1 MPSDC
6 AMWLDLACIRSILC
20 QSSKCVLTKPLY
32 KSLIFVFIKIF
43 RDFHFLET
51 SSYKFSKKV
60 GLLTSKL
67 PGSITILSSCIL
79 TQNCQLSLLR
89 KIKFKLSLREVK
101 YPVKKLAKTKIFLSL
116 YLLSTSVSAILKAR
130 KELNANVSLLG
141 KLSKYFGRKWLIK
154 KVLPNL
160 FPKKI
165 G

>member
-6 AMWLDLACIRSILC
+6 AMWLDLACIKSILC

-101 YPVKKLAKTKIFLSL
+101 YPVKKLTSTTGTYYYDVSNPSDLMYRIDRANGVNDRYCGLTHHLTDQPCNQYVKNGDRYL
-116 YLLSTSVSAILKAR
+116 Y
-130 KELNANVSLLG
+130 
-141 KLSKYFGRKWLIK
+141 Y
-154 KVLPNL
+154 P
-160 FPKKI
+160 
-165 G
+165 